1 MADSVARRPHT
12 ATGAR
17 GLISRPSPILIDC
30 LPLTVLSSP
39 PRTCLH
45 LLTPSTPILPP
56 TSLSQVFVPNRIY
69 HQPSWSLGDSP
80 FIGSP
85 HFSLC
90 KPPPPPHSL
99 WFPSLFPLPP
109 SLLLYGYVI
118 VSSCSFFLSNTLPS
132 HCCPS
137 AALVL
142 SPCLFCGAEK
152 HVCTEWSTQAFLYP
166 RAYRKKKPQA
176 FCVFFFFKN
185 YKMSDEI

>member
-17 GLISRPSPILIDC
+17 GLISPPSPILIDC

-56 TSLSQVFVPNRIY
+56 TSLSQVFAPNRIY

-85 HFSLC
+85 HFSPCQPPLLPLIPISFPAASISPPLRLRDRLELLILSPEHFAVALLPLC
-90 KPPPPPHSL
+90 CSR
-99 WFPSLFPLPP
+99 PL
-109 SLLLYGYVI
+109 SLLVLW
-118 VSSCSFFLSNTLPS
+118 CWETCL
-132 HCCPS
+132 CPMINS
-137 AALVL
+137 RFSISESL
-142 SPCLFCGAEK
+142 
-152 HVCTEWSTQAFLYP
+152 
-166 RAYRKKKPQA
+166 
-176 FCVFFFFKN
+176 
-185 YKMSDEI
+185 